1 MSNEREIK
9 FRAWD
14 ISKRKIL
21 RNVGFHPHICMIHE
35 GYKTGD
41 DAELTI
47 APDFTNYKIMQYT
60 GLEDERGV
68 AIYGGDIVNIRI
80 PPEKT
85 WSIREIVWSD
95 AYLTWMAKQWLAN
108 GRDWL
113 SNDLAGPRQ
122 IEVIGNI
129 YENPELL
136 HGAAK

>member
-1 MSNEREIK
+1 MREIK

-60 GLEDERGV
+60 GLKDRNGV
-68 AIYGGDIVNIRI
+68 EIYEGDILGNGLDR
-80 PPEKT
+80 
-85 WSIREIVWSD
+85 
-95 AYLTWMAKQWLAN
+95 WLGEVIWRTHGGVGFWVEGGLYFQPLGATSEFS
-108 GRDWL
+108 GL
-113 SNDLAGPRQ
+113 SAFF
-122 IEVIGNI
+122 EVIGNI
-129 YENPELL
+129 HQNPGLLENDDE
-136 HGAAK
+136 

>member
-1 MSNEREIK
+1 MREIK

-60 GLEDERGV
+60 GLKDKNGV
-68 AIYGGDIVNIRI
+68 EIYEGDIIKANESGVSKEWAYKELVAFDDKWHGFAPMCLPRMVGRRI
-80 PPEKT
+80 
-85 WSIREIVWSD
+85 V
-95 AYLTWMAKQWLAN
+95 
-108 GRDWL
+108 
-113 SNDLAGPRQ
+113 

-129 YENPELL
+129 HQNPELL